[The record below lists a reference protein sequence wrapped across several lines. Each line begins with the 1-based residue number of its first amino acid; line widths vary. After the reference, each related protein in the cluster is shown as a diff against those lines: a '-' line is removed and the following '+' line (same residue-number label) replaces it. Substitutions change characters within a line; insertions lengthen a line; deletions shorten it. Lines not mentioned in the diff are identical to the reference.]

1 MKLHTKTYRNKL
13 KNVLAKAEKDH
24 FAKLLE
30 ANKSNM
36 KKTWMILKDIIN
48 KNRQSRVQ
56 SQFKISDG
64 STISNKQM
72 ISEKFNDFFIN
83 IGPSLADKIT
93 KQDKSPAF
101 YLGNKLENSIFIEP
115 VSAHELDDIL
125 KTLRK
130 CAPGYDEINIDIFNL
145 CLPCIKHSLLYILN
159 LSLLHGVFPNELK
172 IAKVLPLFKSDDP
185 MKFNN
190 YRPVSLLSILS
201 KIFEKAMYS
210 RLVNFLEMHKILYEK
225 QFGFRKKR
233 STNMALMILVDNLI
247 KSLENGEYV
256 LGVFLDFSKAFDT
269 VDHSILLSKMYHYG
283 IRGVAFELFQSYLA
297 DRQQYVTYNGVQSSK
312 KLIKCGV
319 PQGSILGPILFL
331 LYINDLVK
339 ACSTTLPFLFADD
352 TNLFISG
359 KNLTEMAYSLNK
371 ELLEISLWL
380 KINKLSLNVNKTHYM
395 LFTKKRKDIPCISIN
410 IDGQPIDEVESTRFL
425 GVHIDNRLTW
435 KKHISYISGKVSR
448 GIGVIVRARRVLNS
462 DALLTLY
469 YSFIYPFFTYC
480 NHVRGSAYAISLK
493 PLLLLQKRSVR
504 IITFSG
510 YCDHTDPLFY
520 ELGLLKISDI
530 KKYVLD
536 TFMYRWYTKQI
547 PCLFNSLFQTVRDVY
562 EYDTRQSCHL
572 HIPVV
577 KTNLGKCKLSFNGT
591 VLWNNILKANINPET
606 SEAVFA
612 KTLKHCIK
620 IGIIWWTGVLC
631 L

>member
-1 MKLHTKTYRNKL
+1 
-13 KNVLAKAEKDH
+13 
-24 FAKLLE
+24 
-30 ANKSNM
+30 M
-36 KKTWMILKDIIN
+36 KKTWMILKDVIN

-93 KQDKSPAF
+93 KQDKSQLF

-115 VSAHELDDIL
+115 VSAPELDDIL
-125 KTLRK
+125 KTLTK
-130 CAPGYDEINIDIFNL
+130 CAQGYDEINIGILNL
-145 CLPCIKHSLLYILN
+145 CLPCVKHSLLYISN

-172 IAKVLPLFKSDDP
+172 IANVLPLFKSDDP
-185 MKFNN
+185 MQFNN

-210 RLVNFLEMHKILYEK
+210 RLVNLAQTLHKILCEK
-225 QFGFRKKR
+225 QFGFRKKHP
-233 STNMALMILVDNLI
+233 TYMAPMILVDKLI

-256 LGVFLDFSKAFDT
+256 LGVFSDFSKAFDT

-283 IRGVAFELFQSYLA
+283 IRGVAFKWFQSYLA

-319 PQGSILGPILFL
+319 PQGSILRHILFL

-339 ACSTTLPFLFADD
+339 ACSTTLPYIFADD

-359 KNLTEMAYSLNK
+359 KNLTKMAHSLNK

-425 GVHIDNRLTW
+425 GVILTIDWHGKSIFLTYQ
-435 KKHISYISGKVSR
+435 YISGKVSR

-469 YSFIYPFFTYC
+469 YSFIYPFLTYC
-480 NHVRGSAYAISLK
+480 NHMWGSAYATSLK

-510 YCDHTDPLFY
+510 YRDHTDPLFY

-530 KKYVLD
+530 NKYVLGK
-536 TFMYRWYTKQI
+536 FMYRWYTKQI
-547 PCLFNSLFQTVRDVY
+547 RCLFNSLFQTVRDVH

-572 HIPVV
+572 HIPIV
-577 KTNLGKCKLSFNGT
+577 KTNLGKCELSCNGT
-591 VLWNNILKANINPET
+591 VLYNKYPKSKYQSWNVWSSICSDSKTLHQNWHYLMDWCSVFVIPLLNIL
-606 SEAVFA
+606 
-612 KTLKHCIK
+612 
-620 IGIIWWTGVLC
+620 
-631 L
+631 

>member
-233 STNMALMILVDNLI
+233 STDMALMILVDNLI
-247 KSLENGEYV
+247 KSLGNGEYV

-283 IRGVAFELFQSYLA
+283 IRGVAFELF
-297 DRQQYVTYNGVQSSK
+297 
-312 KLIKCGV
+312 
-319 PQGSILGPILFL
+319 
-331 LYINDLVK
+331 
-339 ACSTTLPFLFADD
+339 
-352 TNLFISG
+352 
-359 KNLTEMAYSLNK
+359 
-371 ELLEISLWL
+371 
-380 KINKLSLNVNKTHYM
+380 
-395 LFTKKRKDIPCISIN
+395 
-410 IDGQPIDEVESTRFL
+410 
-425 GVHIDNRLTW
+425 
-435 KKHISYISGKVSR
+435 
-448 GIGVIVRARRVLNS
+448 
-462 DALLTLY
+462 
-469 YSFIYPFFTYC
+469 
-480 NHVRGSAYAISLK
+480 
-493 PLLLLQKRSVR
+493 
-504 IITFSG
+504 
-510 YCDHTDPLFY
+510 
-520 ELGLLKISDI
+520 
-530 KKYVLD
+530 
-536 TFMYRWYTKQI
+536 
-547 PCLFNSLFQTVRDVY
+547 
-562 EYDTRQSCHL
+562 
-572 HIPVV
+572 
-577 KTNLGKCKLSFNGT
+577 
-591 VLWNNILKANINPET
+591 
-606 SEAVFA
+606 
-612 KTLKHCIK
+612 
-620 IGIIWWTGVLC
+620 
-631 L
+631 